1 MELGANRLVEMKL
14 LPSLLTILAV
24 KFARAEKSCQSV
36 LESLECLS
44 DHWTTLHCYYNK
56 TTDPCDDNTQTIV
69 ANHHK

>member
-14 LPSLLTILAV
+14 LPSLLTILAI

-44 DHWTTLHCYYNK
+44 DHWKTLHCYYNK
-56 TTDPCDDNTQTIV
+56 KNDPCDDKTQKIY
-69 ANHHK
+69 ANHHM